1 MIKPRQMEETSLKRR
16 ILAWCVH
23 FYTATGLIAAAGI
36 AALLTGNA
44 PTPGDYRWAF
54 VLMFLATVIDAT
66 DGTLARWV
74 NVKSA
79 TPNFDGRRLDDLTD
93 FLTYTCLPLLLIWRA
108 GLVPANQSAWLIVA
122 LLASAYGFCQVSV
135 KTEDGFFLGFPSYW
149 NLVAFYLYLLALPH
163 WLNLA
168 AILFLAFLTFVPA
181 RYLYPTHRG
190 KLNRLT
196 MQLGAVWAVLPVW
209 ILATL
214 SDQYFPWEAP
224 PGQSFRTLVY
234 TSLSYPLAY
243 MVLSWAISLRIWRR
257 ARREAALRRLQS
269 S

>member
-1 MIKPRQMEETSLKRR
+1 MKSLRLENYSLERR
-16 ILAWCVH
+16 CLAWCVH

-36 AALLTGNA
+36 AVLLAGPA
-44 PTPGDYRWAF
+44 PAPGDYRWAF
-54 VLMFLATVIDAT
+54 ALMFLATVIDAT

-74 NVKSA
+74 GVKSV
-79 TPNFDGRRLDDLTD
+79 TPHFDGRRLDDLTD

-108 GLVPANQSAWLIVA
+108 GLVPANQSAWLIVP

-135 KTEDGFFLGFPSYW
+135 KTDDGFFLGFPSYW
-149 NLVAFYLYLLALPH
+149 NLVAFYLYLLPLPH
-163 WLNLA
+163 WLNLVL
-168 AILFLAFLTFVPA
+168 ILFLAFMTFVPA

-190 KLNRLT
+190 RLNKLTL
-196 MQLGAVWAVLPVW
+196 QLGAVWAILPVW
-209 ILATL
+209 ILAIM

-224 PGQSFRTLVY
+224 PDQSFRMLVY
-234 TSLSYPLAY
+234 VSLSYPLAY

-257 ARREAALRRLQS
+257 ASKEAALRRLQS